1 MVRRRN
7 IPGLLNEW
15 LKVITI
21 CITFIVS
28 IWTGG
33 YVFHEKVMS
42 DLDKRIEMIP
52 KSFSQDS
59 GNELKERVDK
69 LEGRI
74 DKRFDKIDQDLTSL
88 LRGRVSAITTTKEK
102 MNDYGFNNP

>member
-1 MVRRRN
+1 MVKRRN
-7 IPGLLNEW
+7 FPGLLNEW

-42 DLDKRIEMIP
+42 DLDKRINMIP

-69 LEGRI
+69 LESRI

-88 LRGRVSAITTTKEK
+88 LRGRVSALTNNKEK
-102 MNDYGFNNP
+102 TADYGFNNP

>member
-1 MVRRRN
+1 MVIKKQMPN
-7 IPGLLNEW
+7 VLNEW

-21 CITFIVS
+21 CVTFIIS

-33 YVFHEKVMS
+33 YMFNEKVMS
-42 DLDKRIEMIP
+42 DLDKRMLLLP

-69 LEGRI
+69 MEGRM

-88 LRGRVSAITTTKEK
+88 LRGKTSALIVKDK
-102 MNDYGFNNP
+102 KSDYGFNNP